1 MKPYISNL
9 PYTSSDEDIFEL
21 FSKHGLVQGVDL
33 MIDYETGK
41 CRGFGFVDMQDEE
54 AQVDLSALDGTHFG
68 GHTLVVRE
76 AHSKT

>member
-1 MKPYISNL
+1 MKLYISNL

-33 MIDYETGK
+33 MIDYETGR

-54 AQVDLSALDGTHFG
+54 AQGALSALDGAHYG
-68 GHTLVVRE
+68 GRTLIVSE
-76 AHSKT
+76 AHSES